1 MESQCL
7 WGPGKILSPSL
18 ASGQSGVGL
27 THLFSLRV
35 SWMKPHQLICIL
47 YVELITKAKPEV
59 PFMENPPSE
68 FPKNLFTT
76 FK

>member
-1 MESQCL
+1 
-7 WGPGKILSPSL
+7 
-18 ASGQSGVGL
+18 
-27 THLFSLRV
+27 
-35 SWMKPHQLICIL
+35 MKPHQLICIL

-68 FPKNLFTT
+68 FAKNLFTT